1 MGKLRILLADD
12 HAIVR
17 EGLRALINAQ
27 PEMEVIGEAADGVA
41 TVEAAAA
48 LDPDVVVLDVS
59 MPGLNGAQ
67 AAKRLRTAAPNR
79 VVLALTVH
87 EDRAYFRLLLDA
99 GVAGYVL
106 KRAAAE
112 ELIHAIRVVADGGT
126 YFDPALTDWRTDPAA
141 DPDARPTVPP
151 DLSER
156 ETEVIK
162 LIAQGYSN
170 KEIAARLVLSVKT
183 VETYKTRS
191 LEKLGLR
198 SRVDIV
204 RYAARQGWLL
214 NIGEGRA

>member
-1 MGKLRILLADD
+1 MKTLRIMLADD
-12 HAIVR
+12 HAVVR

-27 PEMEVIGEAADGVA
+27 PGMEVVGEAADGVA
-41 TVEAAAA
+41 AVEAVAA

-59 MPGLNGAQ
+59 LPGLNGAQ
-67 AAKRLRTAAPNR
+67 VAKRLRAASPNR
-79 VVLALTVH
+79 VILALTVH
-87 EDRAYFRLLLDA
+87 EDAAYFRLLVDA

-106 KRAAAE
+106 KRSAAD
-112 ELIHAIRVVADGGT
+112 ELIRAIRVVAAGGT
-126 YFDPALTDWRTDPAA
+126 YFDTALTGWRADAGGDPES
-141 DPDARPTVPP
+141 RPPVLPE
-151 DLSER
+151 LSER
-156 ETEVIK
+156 EVEVMK

-214 NIGEGRA
+214 NIGEGHG